1 MNLFLCSCGSKT
13 IKHSPGDT
21 WVIQLSDE
29 FSLECRFD
37 EINSKQLILTLSK
50 VNKDDLYNF
59 AIKSNISND
68 NIYISDLYVN
78 NEQVEMK
85 TTGIIPT
92 SYYEINPFNE
102 TNKII
107 IQFNREIDVFRKIDI
122 KTDNTFWG
130 SEDKDFL
137 GIRIF
142 LYTD

>member
-1 MNLFLCSCGSKT
+1 MTLFLCSCGSKT
-13 IKHSPGDT
+13 IKYSHSDT

-29 FSLECRFD
+29 FSLECHFD
-37 EINSKQLILTLSK
+37 EINR
-50 VNKDDLYNF
+50 
-59 AIKSNISND
+59 
-68 NIYISDLYVN
+68 
-78 NEQVEMK
+78 
-85 TTGIIPT
+85 
-92 SYYEINPFNE
+92 
-102 TNKII
+102 II